1 MNLRF
6 SPGAEESI
14 DAADRWWIENRRAAP
29 TLFEDELG
37 LALQL
42 IEDHPLAGPAS
53 RSRTL
58 GLTTSVALWP
68 APPGSCSTTRSAER
82 PWRCCLSI
90 KAIVELFL
98 GSEFE
103 SEAR

>member
-1 MNLRF
+1 MKLRF

-42 IEDHPLAGPAS
+42 IEDHPLAGARVEEPDS
-53 RSRTL
+53 RFENVRRVVL
-58 GLTTSVALWP
+58 GA
-68 APPGSCSTTRSAER
+68 TRFLLYYRVGRET
-82 PWRCCLSI
+82 
-90 KAIVELFL
+90 VEVLL
-98 GSEFE
+98 VHQSNRGVLP
-103 SEAR
+103 RL